1 MTCPCVFKG
10 RGEVEEGSLQAEG
23 LTPRY
28 VKLGKRS
35 IDQDTLRTTLDSA
48 GQLTKLKE
56 DWTASLLSVLHIFF
70 AVTSEIYY
78 IYGKVYSPKLDLG
91 GKQVGK

>member
-1 MTCPCVFKG
+1 MQV
-10 RGEVEEGSLQAEG
+10 EG

-56 DWTASLLSVLHIFF
+56 DGTASLLSVLHIFLIIYRNWIV

-91 GKQVGK
+91 GKTSW